1 MDKNVTVKLF
11 RIERAN
17 ETVPRLLDVL
27 RRIDAIEGYAN
38 RERNIG
44 RNFVVRLELLEEEN
58 QHVVCGELTRIQSTN
73 MPSEVT
79 TDGRIPL
86 STRNR
91 LGHSVVFRV
100 NHHLGLLGME
110 FNSRVCS
117 PGRLLG
123 YLAEFDPTAAYRML
137 PLVREDAWDRYNRS
151 EPRKLQVSVASPT
164 DLSVLDG
171 DGRAVGEAIAA
182 MGEAYE
188 APKITV
194 EISMGHSRGHLG
206 QKITGF
212 VRELLSKSSEEEIQL
227 EKLKAFTPDFPEGI
241 DFLDELVIFR
251 EELNLH
257 DRDPDINF
265 QIKKEYL
272 QRVMYGQA

>member
-17 ETVPRLLDVL
+17 ETVPRIIDVL
-27 RRIDAIEGYAN
+27 RRIDAIQGYGN
-38 RERNIG
+38 RERHIG
-44 RNFVVRLELLEEEN
+44 SNFVVRLESLDEEN

-79 TDGRIPL
+79 TAGRTAL
-86 STRNR
+86 STQNR
-91 LGHSVVFRV
+91 LGHSVVFRI

-117 PGRLLG
+117 PGRLIG

-137 PLVREDAWDRYNRS
+137 PLVREDAWERYNRS
-151 EPRKLQVSVASPT
+151 EPRKIQVSVASPT

-194 EISMGHSRGHLG
+194 EISMGQARGHLG
-206 QKITGF
+206 QRITGF
-212 VRELLSKSSEEEIQL
+212 VHELLTKSSQEEIQL

-241 DFLDELVIFR
+241 DFLDELVVFR
-251 EELNLH
+251 EELSLH

-265 QIKKEYL
+265 SIKKDYL
-272 QRVMYGQA
+272 RRVMYGQS